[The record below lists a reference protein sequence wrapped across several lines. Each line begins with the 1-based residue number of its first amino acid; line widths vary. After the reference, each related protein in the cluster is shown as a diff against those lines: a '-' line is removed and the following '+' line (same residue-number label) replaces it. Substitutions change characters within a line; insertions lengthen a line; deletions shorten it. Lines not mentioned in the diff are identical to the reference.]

1 MNQDDG
7 TAAKRR
13 MLVEWFA
20 WSAAHYVVL
29 LGLAGVIFLVS
40 HIPPKAVNLDAVYS
54 SLVGIET
61 ILVGPRKL
69 LLAGWPFE
77 ATPTGFGLL
86 LTVVNSM
93 AWGYALRTFFRL
105 WQRFSL

>member
-1 MNQDDG
+1 MNPDDG
-7 TAAKRR
+7 TATKRR

-20 WSAAHYVVL
+20 WSAAHYLLL

-54 SLVGIET
+54 FLVGIET

-77 ATPTGFGLL
+77 ATPAGFGVL
-86 LTVVNSM
+86 LTFVNSLV
-93 AWGYALRTFFRL
+93 WGFVLRMLLRL
-105 WQRFSL
+105 WRRASS